1 MNDHDRPSRIARDE
15 RAQSELV
22 GVVLVIA
29 LVLLGTVSVVALGS
43 SAIEDTQRQ
52 SELQSAEQAMTVL
65 DSRAATVALGR
76 SDSQSVRFGDSRGT
90 YDVRPGDG
98 RIVVVHEDWN
108 GAGGNHELY
117 NETLGAVVYSNGDRE
132 IAYQGGGVWLS
143 DDRGNS
149 RMVSPPEFHYR
160 DGTLTLP
167 IVRVSGSG
175 SASGQASARVTEA
188 TRAQPVFPDAASQ
201 YPSGAPYANL
211 VTSGEVTVKVQ
222 SRYYRAWAD
231 YFRDRTDGD
240 VRTYDTNRTA
250 SVTLVSL
257 GTKGWFQVPDEG
269 ATIDVRGMTA
279 HTLTAF
285 NVTLRPDNLDS
296 ADFSNL
302 QWSMYREQGDEQ
314 FEFHLRQTSGHGC
327 TADVGLT
334 VYYSDDG
341 GATYESWYDADAFSA
356 ACEDLDG
363 DGDDEAYLTAE
374 FTDAAVGLTYTD
386 VSQNQLLHFKPAG
399 SLASS
404 ATVHDPATGD
414 VTVVAGDTMPVDT
427 LFAHYFTRM
436 GPNFGL
442 TVDDKNSD
450 TVTEP
455 QSIGY
460 IDYTGGGNYIA
471 FLHVT
476 DNEIVVEV

>member
-1 MNDHDRPSRIARDE
+1 MKGEDAGNGLVRDSRG
-15 RAQSELV
+15 QSELV
-22 GVVLVIA
+22 GVVLVLG
-29 LVLLGTVSVVALGS
+29 LVLLATVAVVALGAT
-43 SAIEDTQRQ
+43 AIEDTQRR
-52 SELQSAEQAMTVL
+52 SELQSAEQAMTVF

-76 SDSQSVRFGDSRGT
+76 SSGRTVDFGESGGS
-90 YDVRPGDG
+90 YDVVPDSG
-98 RIVVVHEDWN
+98 RLVVVHRGWD
-108 GAGGNHELY
+108 GAGGAHELY
-117 NETLGAVVYSNGDRE
+117 NESLGAVVYRNADRE
-132 IAYQGGGVWLS
+132 VAYQGGGVWVS

-167 IVRVSGSG
+167 VVRVSGTGSTSG
-175 SASGQASARVTEA
+175 RAVAQVTEA
-188 TRAQPVFPDAASQ
+188 TRAAPVFPDAASQ
-201 YPSGAPYANL
+201 YPSGEPYANR
-211 VTSGEVTVKVQ
+211 VTTGEVTVKVQ

-231 YFRDRTDGD
+231 YFHDRTDGD
-240 VRTYDTNRTA
+240 VRTYDANRTA
-250 SVTLVSL
+250 TVTLVSL

-269 ATIDVRGMTA
+269 STVDVRGMTA
-279 HTLTAF
+279 HSLTAF
-285 NVTLRPDNLDS
+285 NVTLRPDRLDS

-302 QWSMYREQGDEQ
+302 KWSMYREQGDEQ
-314 FEFHLRQTSGHGC
+314 FEFHLRQATGHGC
-327 TADVGLT
+327 TADVSLT

-341 GATYESWYDADAFSA
+341 GTTYESWYDDDAFTASCA
-356 ACEDLDG
+356 DLDG

-374 FTDAAVGLTYTD
+374 FTDTALDLTYTD
-386 VSQNQLLHFKPAG
+386 VSQSQLLHFKPTG
-399 SLASS
+399 SLATS

-414 VTVVAGDTMPVDT
+414 RTVTAGDTVAVER